1 MVHQLVGHL
10 NKITCVRFL
19 NKEKEIVTVS
29 ADRQMKIWDISKQT
43 YRQTTSI
50 GLSSTANSIDINDDS
65 STIVSGHVDGRIC
78 FWDVRTAKKNS
89 NQQMKSTYLKNKW
102 KLHLS
107 NNQRVVILTYLLYLS
122 IYVFNYCFTLFLFK

>member
-78 FWDVRTAKKNS
+78 FWDVRIAKKNS
-89 NQQMKSTYLKNKW
+89 NQQMKSTYLKKKW

-122 IYVFNYCFTLFLFK
+122 IYVLNYCFTSFLFK